1 MPTVIIPALLRKH
14 TGGVD
19 RVQVVGNSLGGLI
32 VNLDKR
38 FPGIAS
44 QLLQDGD
51 LRPSIAVS
59 IDGEMATYGLL
70 ERVGES
76 SEVHFLPAIGG
87 GRN

>member
-1 MPTVIIPALLRKH
+1 MPTVIIPALLRKFSS
-14 TGGVD
+14 GVE
-19 RVQVVGNSLGGLI
+19 RVEVAGNSLRELI
-32 VNLDKR
+32 VNLDKK

-59 IDGEMATYGLL
+59 IDGEMATFGLL
-70 ERVGES
+70 EKVGES

-87 GRN
+87 G

>member
-1 MPTVIIPALLRKH
+1 VPTVIIPALLRKY
-14 TGGVD
+14 TLGVE
-19 RVQVVGNSLGGLI
+19 RVEVAGNSLRELI

-59 IDGEMATYGLL
+59 IDGEMATFGLL

-87 GRN
+87 G